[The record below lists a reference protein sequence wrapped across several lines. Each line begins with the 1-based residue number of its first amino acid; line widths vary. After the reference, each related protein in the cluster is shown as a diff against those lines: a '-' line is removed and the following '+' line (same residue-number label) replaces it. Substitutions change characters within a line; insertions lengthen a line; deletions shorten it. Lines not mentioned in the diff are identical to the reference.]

1 MRKGGIM
8 VNITSP
14 MLSIAIDLAAKIQ
27 ATALLVS
34 GECVGELGPLESLDG
49 SVRSI
54 LVVKEK
60 DREECS
66 SFRNTT
72 VLPAPRIDLD
82 RVGRLKIAML
92 TALAEGLIH
101 VGDVLVCLTGPREAR
116 NIDTIMVLQVGEEFE
131 LFTPSQTAD
140 FTRDLPAPIFE
151 SLLSLAIEL
160 ANEGREGRPVGA
172 VFVLGDTEHVIPL
185 SRQLIYNPF
194 EGHPEDKRSI
204 FNPEARETVKEL
216 SSIDG
221 AFLIR
226 EDGVV
231 LAAGRHLNVAMQHED
246 FPRGW
251 GARHAAAAAIT
262 EVTKATAIAISEST
276 GTVSIF
282 KNGKV
287 ITTIERPRAKVRPA
301 T

>member
-14 MLSIAIDLAAKIQ
+14 MLSMAIDLAAKIQ

-34 GECVGELGPLESLDG
+34 GECVGELGPLESLEG
-49 SVRSI
+49 TVRSI
-54 LVVKEK
+54 LVVKER

-92 TALAEGLIH
+92 TALAEGLIN
-101 VGDVLVCLTGPREAR
+101 VGDILVCLTGPREAR

-131 LFTPSQTAD
+131 LFTPSKTSD

-231 LAAGRHLNVAMQHED
+231 LAAGRYLNVATQHDD

>member
-1 MRKGGIM
+1 ML
-8 VNITSP
+8 NITSP
-14 MLSIAIDLAAKIQ
+14 MLSMAIELALKIQ

-34 GECVGELGPLESLDG
+34 GECAGELGPLESLEG
-49 SVRSI
+49 TVRSI
-54 LVVKEK
+54 LVVKESER
-60 DREECS
+60 DECS
-66 SFRNTT
+66 TFRNTT
-72 VLPAPRIDLD
+72 VLRAPRIELD

-92 TALAEGLIH
+92 TALAEGLIN
-101 VGDVLVCLTGPREAR
+101 VGDTLVCLTGPRETR

-131 LFTPSQTAD
+131 LFTSSNKSD
-140 FTRDLPAPIFE
+140 FMKDLPAPIFE

-160 ANEGREGRPVGA
+160 ASEGREGRPVGA
-172 VFVLGDTEHVIPL
+172 IFVLGDTEHVMPL

-194 EGHPEDKRSI
+194 EGHPEEKRSV
-204 FNPEARETVKEL
+204 FNPEARETIKEL

-231 LAAGRHLNVAMQHED
+231 LAAGRHLNVATQHDD

-251 GARHAAAAAIT
+251 GARHASAAAIT
-262 EVTKATAIAISEST
+262 EVTKATAITISEST

-282 KNGKV
+282 RNGKV